1 MLPLNVEL
9 DHDYSVLEVGG
20 NKQGIAIAYEWCLD
34 TFGPPG
40 NRWFFRNNQFY
51 FKNNKDYMW
60 FELRW

>member
-20 NKQGIAIAYEWCLD
+20 NEQGIAMAYEWCLD

>member
-9 DHDYSVLEVGG
+9 DYEYSVLEVGG
-20 NKQGIAIAYEWCLD
+20 NKQGIADAYNWCLE

-40 NRWFFRNNQFY
+40 NRWFFKNSQFY

>member
-20 NKQGIAIAYEWCLD
+20 NKQGIVIAYEWCVD